1 MKTNI
6 YVVFD
11 NKYTFGNGKGK
22 GSDSL
27 IQIKEK
33 IQLR

>member
-6 YVVFD
+6 CVVFD
-11 NKYTFGNGKGK
+11 NKYSFVNGNGKS
-22 GSDSL
+22 SDSL
-27 IQIKEK
+27 IQIKEM

>member
-11 NKYTFGNGKGK
+11 NKYIFGNGKGK
-22 GSDSL
+22 SSDSL

-33 IQLR
+33 LR